1 MSKRQELSD
10 LIQANINQIHEL
22 KKANIEL
29 TRESI
34 LLCDDE
40 QWFEEKMEMTTQ
52 KENGKKVKVERLIG
66 RIHWVQ
72 QMEDGDTGEMFPINR
87 SQVVRVD
94 GRWDW

>member
-66 RIHWVQ
+66 RIHWKQVIDD
-72 QMEDGDTGEMFPINR
+72 MDTLESITVNR